1 MAQSTGIII
10 AAGSITFVNEW
21 LNNKI
26 NWKVPI
32 ATAGAALIFAGMEK
46 IPGAQPFVVGI
57 AVIALI
63 SVLAGGIT
71 PGVPSPA
78 VQILDFINKPNTGK
92 KT

>member
-1 MAQSTGIII
+1 MAQSTGIIV
-10 AAGSITFVNEW
+10 AAGGITFANEW
-21 LNNKI
+21 IHNKV

-46 IPGAQPFVVGI
+46 IPGAQPFAVGI
-57 AVIALI
+57 ATIALI
-63 SVLAGGIT
+63 SVLVGGVT

-78 VQILDFINKPNTGK
+78 IQIIDFINGK

>member
-1 MAQSTGIII
+1 MAQSTGLIVT
-10 AAGSITFVNEW
+10 AGAITFTNEW
-21 LNNKI
+21 LHKQV

-46 IPGAQPFVVGI
+46 IPGAQPFAVGI

-63 SVLAGGIT
+63 GVLVGGVS
-71 PGVPSPA
+71 PNVPSPA
-78 VQILDFINKPNTGK
+78 VQILDFIQGK